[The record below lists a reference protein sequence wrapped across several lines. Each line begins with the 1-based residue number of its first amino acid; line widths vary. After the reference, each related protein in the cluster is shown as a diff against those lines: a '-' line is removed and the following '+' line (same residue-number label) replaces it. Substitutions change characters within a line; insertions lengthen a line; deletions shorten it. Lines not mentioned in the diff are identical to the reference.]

1 MRRLLFVAAALS
13 ALSCSPKPFPA
24 NPTPANPALTPPP
37 PPPPLPPGPPGRA
50 DAAIRLGPSALRYVM
65 HQIIHIDQE
74 FQGIRQPLDF
84 GLRAFFAVTIIGPA
98 DTSGYPTTI
107 TIDSIVADSGTTA
120 PMGINLGAAK
130 ALSFA
135 GRLTPKGEF
144 RNQKASD
151 STAAQSLAPVVGSF
165 KNFFPRLPATGLTL
179 GATWADT
186 VTEND
191 RAAGSVTV
199 TSINRSHAVAWE
211 DRMATRALR
220 VDVLSDFTV
229 KGTGKSDRTS
239 TRSARVAIRSS
250 HATAWDRLML
260 VTVTLPAARSF
271 SVTVSAH
278 VAPSV
283 RPVAGSRG
291 KKFLN
296 EPTTGARDWDAV
308 LSDAFWLRNSPFGVS
323 RPANESAFAAPRL
336 MPIGAV
342 VPESATIES
351 IVIVV
356 GYPLVSAG
364 PMIVTAKNAR
374 SPKSSGWRIP
384 WNSWSMWMIW
394 CITYRSAL
402 GPKRIAASARPGGPG
417 GSGGGG
423 GGGVSAGLAGVG
435 LAGKGFGLQLSALSA
450 AATNRRRRIRYSLV
464 LVRPKMATTSV
475 SSLMTLRS
483 FHPRFR
489 MSLRQLMSFSHS
501 AAVVRKTRKSA
512 TFSQCG
518 G

>member
-24 NPTPANPALTPPP
+24 NPTPANPALT

-151 STAAQSLAPVVGSF
+151 STAAQSLAPVVGLF

-229 KGTGKSDRTS
+229 KGTGQQAGQPFEVAGTGVRSGTDFVAVDGRYLGGESRDSTSMTITLPIQAMTIPRTQVS
-239 TRSARVAIRSS
+239 KT
-250 HATAWDRLML
+250 T
-260 VTVTLPAARSF
+260 VTVLP
-271 SVTVSAH
+271 
-278 VAPSV
+278 
-283 RPVAGSRG
+283 
-291 KKFLN
+291 
-296 EPTTGARDWDAV
+296 
-308 LSDAFWLRNSPFGVS
+308 
-323 RPANESAFAAPRL
+323 
-336 MPIGAV
+336 
-342 VPESATIES
+342 
-351 IVIVV
+351 
-356 GYPLVSAG
+356 
-364 PMIVTAKNAR
+364 
-374 SPKSSGWRIP
+374 
-384 WNSWSMWMIW
+384 
-394 CITYRSAL
+394 
-402 GPKRIAASARPGGPG
+402 
-417 GSGGGG
+417 
-423 GGGVSAGLAGVG
+423 
-435 LAGKGFGLQLSALSA
+435 
-450 AATNRRRRIRYSLV
+450 
-464 LVRPKMATTSV
+464 
-475 SSLMTLRS
+475 
-483 FHPRFR
+483 
-489 MSLRQLMSFSHS
+489 
-501 AAVVRKTRKSA
+501 
-512 TFSQCG
+512 
-518 G
+518 